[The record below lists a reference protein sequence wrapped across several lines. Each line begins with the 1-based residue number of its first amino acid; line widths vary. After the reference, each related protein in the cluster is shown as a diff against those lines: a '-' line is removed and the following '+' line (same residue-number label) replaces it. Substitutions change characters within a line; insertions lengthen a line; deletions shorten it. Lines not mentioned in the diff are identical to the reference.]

1 MRIGAN
7 CRHTLKDTS
16 STAIIPRSFG
26 VQGGLAPPGG
36 AREGRQAVR
45 LLQVP
50 SLSKGPEKA
59 YEPLVYTGVESA
71 AKTFIRVFHQSV
83 YAECSVGF
91 GGVLSIVVAG
101 GLAEA
106 TYSDPE
112 LCSCGAL
119 PVKPPDRPTHRGILF
134 TGTSAS

>member
-7 CRHTLKDTS
+7 CRHTLKDRS

-50 SLSKGPEKA
+50 PLSEGPEKA
-59 YEPLVYTGVESA
+59 YEPLGNTGVESA

-83 YAECSVGF
+83 YAECSLGSLSCSQA
-91 GGVLSIVVAG
+91 GLSLLAAAVLEHMTHSINI
-101 GLAEA
+101 
-106 TYSDPE
+106 
-112 LCSCGAL
+112 
-119 PVKPPDRPTHRGILF
+119 PTTF
-134 TGTSAS
+134 AVS